1 LLRHQGYLEQ
11 AESAT
16 WEDFDG
22 FRARRPAFQ
31 LEDELVFEEGRDV
44 MYD

>member
-16 WEDFDG
+16 WEDFND
-22 FRARRPAFQ
+22 FRARHPAFQ